1 MNMSRIP
8 SGQDRI
14 VVRPVNN
21 IYTALVAVAV
31 VAEVVALIVLWVAST
46 KLHGTGPFPFGA

>member
-1 MNMSRIP
+1 MSRIS

-31 VAEVVALIVLWVAST
+31 VAELVALIVLWMVSM
-46 KLHGTGPFPFGA
+46 KLHGAGPFPFGA

>member
-1 MNMSRIP
+1 MSRIP

-31 VAEVVALIVLWVAST
+31 VAEVVALIVLWMVSM
-46 KLHGTGPFPFGA
+46 KLHGTGPFPIGA